1 MKMIDMGIM
10 EDEAAQTAAEYLMIF
25 GGIIVIVLVAVIS
38 YQNYVRGLGGNLTN
52 GSEIQSVENN
62 LQDINQTLNQT

>member
-1 MKMIDMGIM
+1 MMRDIGII

-38 YQNYVRGLGGNLTN
+38 YQNYVRGVGGNITN
-52 GSEIQSVENN
+52 GSEMNSVNGNLTAINN
-62 LQDINQTLNQT
+62 SLKS

>member
-1 MKMIDMGIM
+1 MMRDIGII

-38 YQNYVRGLGGNLTN
+38 YQNYVRGVGGNITN
-52 GSEIQSVENN
+52 GSEMNSVNNN
-62 LQDINQTLNQT
+62 LTAINNSLKS

>member
-1 MKMIDMGIM
+1 MKMIDMGII